1 MSDLVLV
8 TGRDPASL
16 ARAAEAAS
24 GAPFPWVPLDDARSG
39 EATVWFASG
48 ALPDKTLA
56 LPSLRW
62 IQSAWAGVDRWLSRE
77 EWRGDVVL
85 TRTVADFPERIAEY
99 VFGYVLAAS
108 IDVPRAR
115 EQQSRARWSRWNPRS
130 LHGKG
135 LLIVGHGAIGS
146 RVASVGRA
154 LGMSA
159 FGIRRGPVTEEE
171 RRNGVEGALALPR
184 LLPLADVAVNLL
196 PATPQTESFWSAER
210 FALLPE
216 GSIFVNA
223 SRGRCVDDEALLE
236 ALDRRRPAL
245 AILDVFRQEPLPP
258 EHRYWRHPSVWVT
271 PHVAGLGDDETE
283 GRAFGENWKRWREGK
298 PLLHVVE
305 RDRGY

>member
-1 MSDLVLV
+1 MSDVVLV

-16 ARAAEAAS
+16 ARAAEAAN
-24 GAPFPWVPLDDARSG
+24 GAPIPWVALEDARAK

-48 ALPDKTLA
+48 SLPERTLS

-62 IQSAWAGVDRWLSRE
+62 IQSSWAGVDRWLTRA
-77 EWRGDVVL
+77 EWSGDVVL

-99 VFGYVLAAS
+99 VFGYVLAAAL
-108 IDVPRAR
+108 DVPRAR
-115 EQQSRARWSRWNPRS
+115 EQQSRGAWSRWIPAA

-146 RVASVGRA
+146 RVAAVGRA
-154 LGMSA
+154 MGMNV

-171 RRNGVEGALALPR
+171 QTRGIEDAGALPR
-184 LLPLADVAVNLL
+184 FLPLADVAVNLL
-196 PATPQTESFWSAER
+196 PATAETDSFWSAQR

-216 GSIFVNA
+216 GAVFVNA
-223 SRGRCVDDEALLE
+223 SRGRCVDDEALLA

-245 AILDVFRQEPLPP
+245 AVLDVFRQEPLPP
-258 EHRYWRHPSVWVT
+258 EHPYWRHPSVWIT

-283 GRAFGENWKRWREGK
+283 GRAFGENWKRRREGK